1 MEAGR
6 AEAVV
11 FPVGVPVTVGDQ
23 AVPTPRPAWIKDYL
37 SSAEIE
43 RIEKLI
49 AEIELKTEGEIVPIL
64 VQQSVLSEIPWW
76 AKNQWGQKLLFS
88 KQYLN
93 VSADLRAELEFYRSR
108 VFNTKKKTGILLF
121 MSFYEHRAVVL
132 ADKGIAELL
141 PAHTWDE
148 VVKLLTSAVKTNQL
162 ADGLSQAIRKCG
174 DILIRHFPQNDPD
187 ENQLCNQLRILD

>member
-1 MEAGR
+1 M
-6 AEAVV
+6 
-11 FPVGVPVTVGDQ
+11 TVGSQ
-23 AVPTPRPAWIKDYL
+23 ATTSAENPSWIKDYL
-37 SSAEIE
+37 SAAEIE
-43 RIEKLI
+43 RIEKLV

-76 AKNQWGQKLLFS
+76 AKNHFGQKLLFS

-132 ADKGIAELL
+132 ADKGIADLL
-141 PAHTWDE
+141 PGNTWDE
-148 VVKLLTSAVKTNQL
+148 VVKILTSAVKTNQL
-162 ADGLSQAIRKCG
+162 ADGLTQAIQKCG

-187 ENQLCNQLRILD
+187 ENQLCNRLRILD